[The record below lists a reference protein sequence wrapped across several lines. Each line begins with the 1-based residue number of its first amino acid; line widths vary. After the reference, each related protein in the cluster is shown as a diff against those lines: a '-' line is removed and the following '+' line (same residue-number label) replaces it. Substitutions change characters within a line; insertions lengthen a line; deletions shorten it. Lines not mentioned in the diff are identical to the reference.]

1 VEKTFDG
8 RHPCSLCR
16 AINSGKKSEKKTEF
30 PLQLKKM
37 EFVSEK
43 FGFAFC
49 PPQDFRLTM
58 ESSFS
63 LHGLV
68 NSPLI
73 PPPRQ
78 LPG

>member
-37 EFVSEK
+37 EFVSEQ

-49 PPQDFRLTM
+49 PPQEFRLLP
-58 ESSFS
+58 EGSFS
-63 LHGLV
+63 LHCFV
-68 NSPLI
+68 SKPPI
-73 PPPRQ
+73 PPPRE
-78 LPG
+78 LIG